1 MSGEG
6 MAGGFDELW
15 AQPCSVA
22 LVHWL
27 STVVYIGRENPELLP
42 PCASAAAIILA
53 PPPPCIALSPLHR
66 LAVVT

>member
-1 MSGEG
+1 

-22 LVHWL
+22 LVHGL
-27 STVVYIGRENPELLP
+27 STVVYIGRGNPELLP

-53 PPPPCIALSPLHR
+53 PPAPCIHATNRLHALYPLR
-66 LAVVT
+66 IA